1 LLVDPRSYLQARG
14 PCLRFDC
21 LLRRR
26 RLLRLDFLQLLL
38 RRLQLLLRCVLRG

>member
-1 LLVDPRSYLQARG
+1 LLVDPRSDLQARG

-26 RLLRLDFLQLLL
+26 LLLLRLEFLHLLL
-38 RRLQLLLRCVLRG
+38 EFLHLRCVLRG